1 MSGQNQFN
9 EGLPGLFCWF
19 CQKPG
24 LKTQIFPSNNPGFL
38 AERFFWYTEGRNLF
52 LLSSLSFVFS
62 FVTRFALL

>member
-1 MSGQNQFN
+1 MRAFLASFAGSAKN
-9 EGLPGLFCWF
+9 
-19 CQKPG
+19 PG